1 MNSYAAMCKKHEKE
15 YNNNNDKTRII
26 IKDSDNIKWDFGTF
40 EQLQKSYNSKKATI
54 QAIKA
59 VCLLIRSRQLDPA
72 TLPFARMVK

>member
-15 YNNNNDKTRII
+15 YCNGKTRVI
-26 IKDSDNIKWDFGTF
+26 IKDDDGIKWDFGTF

-59 VCLLIRSRQLDPA
+59 ICLLVCSRQLDPA
-72 TLPFARMVK
+72 TLPFATMAK